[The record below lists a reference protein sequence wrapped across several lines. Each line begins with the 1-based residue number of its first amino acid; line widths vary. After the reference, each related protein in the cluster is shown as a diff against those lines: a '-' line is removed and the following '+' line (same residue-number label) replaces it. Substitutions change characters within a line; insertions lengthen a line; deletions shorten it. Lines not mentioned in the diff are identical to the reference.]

1 MSLIQR
7 WEDVTGLLC
16 VNFSAMSNL
25 DNQDDVVGFDC
36 EDNSVVIDS
45 EASGAFQ
52 TVAEGLSKFDRMRGE
67 LRFNGRLDSA
77 LRHLRKTRNIGRNN
91 AVEVLNSIF
100 QGQALSCETRFSLA
114 FNRSSAMRE
123 K

>member
-1 MSLIQR
+1 MASGGELQHTLSLIQR
-7 WEDVTGLLC
+7 WEGVAGLLF

-36 EDNSVVIDS
+36 EDNSVVTDS

-67 LRFNGRLDSA
+67 LRFNGTLDST
-77 LRHLRKTRNIGRNN
+77 LRHLGKTRDR
-91 AVEVLNSIF
+91 
-100 QGQALSCETRFSLA
+100 
-114 FNRSSAMRE
+114 
-123 K
+123 